1 MMGAFALLKR
11 LRSNRSG
18 SAAVEFGFVALPMS
32 LLILPPIDL
41 GYRSYAQSVLQG
53 VLVRAARLSTTGGYS
68 NSQIDAVV
76 TNELTE
82 FKKNATITIT
92 RKNYASFSGVGKP
105 EKITSDTAPLGTYN
119 VGDCYNDT
127 NANGQWD
134 ADQGKDGQGGA
145 DDVVFYQITMTY
157 PRIIPMTGLLGF
169 SSNDTLKSSI
179 IVRNQPYAASS
190 QWAVVNRCT

>member
-1 MMGAFALLKR
+1 MGALAFFRR
-11 LRSNRSG
+11 LRANRSG

-41 GYRSYAQSVLQG
+41 GYRAYAQSVLQG
-53 VLVRAARLSTTGGYS
+53 VLVRAARNSTTGSFS
-68 NSQIDAVV
+68 NSQIDAMVN
-76 TNELTE
+76 NELTE
-82 FKKNATITIT
+82 FKKNATVTVT

-105 EKITSDTAPLGTYN
+105 EKITSDTAPIGSYN

-127 NANGQWD
+127 NGNGQWD
-134 ADQGKDGQGGA
+134 ADQGKAGQGGA
-145 DDVVFYQITMTY
+145 DDVVFYEVKIVF

-169 SSNDTLKSSI
+169 PANETLKSST
-179 IVRNQPYAASS
+179 IVRNQPYAAST